1 MEKDTDIIEFDF
13 PDYEE
18 PYPPFPDVKIASVDM
33 DEAYLR
39 NAELAKRLSSDSTEP
54 QEKAKPVPRKK
65 KAAKPRGRK
74 IITAAAAYAAAL
86 IGIGAV
92 VFIANVQKP
101 EEIGGTNLTIR
112 TDYEEYAEFEQ
123 RLESITTA
131 PYSGGDGQPLYDVT
145 IGFTIKNISDDVMIL
160 FPKMLDM
167 YLDNGGARA
176 PISTKGTRAGDDGVL
191 VAINYQK
198 DFTVTYRLSEE
209 EISQVKYFGYGS
221 PYRCK
226 IDIDSKVKEEIE
238 AFLSDKAQEGIS

>member
-54 QEKAKPVPRKK
+54 PEKAKPVPLKK

-101 EEIGGTNLTIR
+101 EEIGGLKALR
-112 TDYEEYAEFEQ
+112 P
-123 RLESITTA
+123 R
-131 PYSGGDGQPLYDVT
+131 
-145 IGFTIKNISDDVMIL
+145 
-160 FPKMLDM
+160 
-167 YLDNGGARA
+167 
-176 PISTKGTRAGDDGVL
+176 PIAAGSV
-191 VAINYQK
+191 
-198 DFTVTYRLSEE
+198 
-209 EISQVKYFGYGS
+209 S
-221 PYRCK
+221 PYTM
-226 IDIDSKVKEEIE
+226 
-238 AFLSDKAQEGIS
+238 